1 MDLKPHGDAG
11 ACLSNEAELGAA
23 TGVEPH
29 DDTGARISKSKEAEP
44 RATTVHGPG
53 AT

>member
-23 TGVEPH
+23 TGVESH
-29 DDTGARISKSKEAEP
+29 DDTRARISKEAEP

>member
-29 DDTGARISKSKEAEP
+29 DDTRARISKEAEP